1 MIEDY
6 IRYRTERQ
14 ELINNIKLL
23 SGAPADLKLL
33 EQKTISELMRIYSAG
48 FENHCVRCGEEV
60 HIRAL
65 NTIYRNNA
73 S

>member
-6 IRYRTERQ
+6 IRYRTERL
-14 ELINNIKLL
+14 ELINNIKL
-23 SGAPADLKLL
+23 SSDKLDFKFL
-33 EQKTISELMRIYSAG
+33 EEKTISELMRIYYAG